1 MITVLM
7 GLNFAQR
14 KFCFK
19 IIGQYM
25 KQTPK
30 ELYAEIFVFE
40 CGILAWVKETDRSP

>member
-1 MITVLM
+1 MIKVLM
-7 GLNFAQR
+7 DLNFAQR

-30 ELYAEIFVFE
+30 ELYAERYLSLSVAFWP
-40 CGILAWVKETDRSP
+40 G